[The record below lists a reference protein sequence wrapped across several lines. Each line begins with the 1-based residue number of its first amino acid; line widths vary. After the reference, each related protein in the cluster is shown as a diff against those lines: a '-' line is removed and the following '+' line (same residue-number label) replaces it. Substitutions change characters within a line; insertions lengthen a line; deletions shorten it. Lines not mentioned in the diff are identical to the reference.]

1 MVRKNM
7 LGRKLRRDLRRNFMQ
22 FSAMMLLCFLGTWVF
37 AGLDANWRSEYV
49 TIEGWWREAGL
60 CDLWVS
66 AESFS
71 RQDLYRV
78 AALEGVD
85 TMQPRITLTA
95 DCPDLPGSVTAVL
108 HAADGPMTLNTPTL
122 RDGEALSP
130 EDDRGCLVEEQFA
143 RAQGLAPGD
152 TLKIQVSG
160 LERTLIVRG
169 TVLSPEYL
177 MTARDMSP
185 DPSTFGFLLMNARVF
200 SELPYNQL
208 ILSLREGA
216 DARVLEDQIRELVP
230 GAVILTQETHASTL
244 QGRNYI
250 SLFRNMSYLFPVLAY
265 FVAALVVVT
274 TISRLMDTQR
284 LQMGTLKAL
293 GYANGP
299 IRRHYLSY
307 ALIPS
312 VLGSALGLLA
322 ANYTLPAVLWKMLE
336 VNLRVPEIRLAPLSL
351 PSWGLAA
358 AEVAVAVIICVLH
371 ESRAARETA
380 AELLRPK
387 PPKSGTRVL
396 LERIPFLWKRFSFNT
411 KMVVRNLFRN
421 RGRTL
426 MSMVGMLF
434 CNMLIICSF
443 GLQESLPRFI
453 GQYFSET
460 LRYDLRV
467 ELKAGRAGT
476 LDGYRARLDAERV
489 DGVMERSAG
498 LRTSARIKTVQLTVL
513 PEDTVLLALGPGRSV
528 VSLPKEGLVLTEKL
542 AEQMSV
548 SPGDTVSLWLT
559 GEKEPLELP
568 VAGLAEVSIGQGCYM
583 SQTAWERLR
592 KGDFVPTALLLKNPS
607 PSAVAKAEDMDE
619 ADTLKYTAD
628 QQRQTLRVLESASSA
643 FSILSAVA
651 LGLAFVIC
659 YNMGNLNFTERV
671 REYATLKVLGYHQRE
686 IRSLMFRENNLTAVL
701 GAGAGIPPGI
711 LLVRL
716 ILKMCEFDQM
726 VFVPY
731 VSARTVLLCSL
742 ATFAFTC
749 LIELLITRKVRR
761 VDMVEALKSVE

>member
-130 EDDRGCLVEEQFA
+130 EDDRGCLAEEQFA

-568 VAGLAEVSIGQGCYM
+568 VSGLAEVSIGQGCYM